1 MRRAVA
7 APIALVL
14 LLLAATSAGASQ
26 PQRIALQFPPSLPF
40 NCFTANG
47 DLLFAGTITVPVNNE
62 ILTIY
67 EDTPTSFRATIT
79 GHLVLTYS
87 NPTNGKSVTVN
98 ASGPGFDSFRDGTSV
113 TISTGLN
120 AGNTIHA
127 GRLVFTIDPNGAA
140 TSTAVGHTMLDLSA
154 ALA

>member
-1 MRRAVA
+1 MRRAIA

-14 LLLAATSAGASQ
+14 LLLSGISAAASQ

-47 DLLFAGTITVPVNNE
+47 DLLFEGTLTIPVNNE

-67 EDTPTSFRATIT
+67 EDTPTTFRATIT
-79 GHLVLTYS
+79 GHLVLTYTNPS
-87 NPTNGKSVTVN
+87 NHKSVTVN
-98 ASGPGFDSFRDGTSV
+98 ASGPGFDSFRNGTSV

-120 AGNTIHA
+120 ASNTIHA
-127 GRLVFTIDPNGAA
+127 GRLVFTVDADGNA
-140 TSTAVGHTMLDLSA
+140 TSTAVGHTLLDICA